1 MADLSVNYLGLKLKS
16 PVIVSSSGLTDAVDK
31 IVEIEKAGAG
41 AVVLKS
47 IFEEQLKHE
56 ANQYIVDNDYPEAED
71 YIRNYT
77 RDNSVDKYLDLIEE
91 AKKQVKIPVIASVN
105 CVTSS
110 EWVNF
115 ATKIEEA
122 GADALEVNVF
132 FLPVNK
138 EASSL
143 DYEKVYCDLADE
155 LKQRLSIPVAFK
167 LGRQFSNLTNLVN
180 RLYRRKLDG
189 VVLFNRFY
197 EPDIDVDKLKLT
209 AAEVFSTPSEI
220 RQTLRWIGIVAGSV
234 EGIDISASTGVHDGE
249 SVVKL
254 LLAGASAVQV
264 CSVLYKKGIPF
275 LKTIIDEV
283 EVWMNKSNFNSIAD
297 FKGKL
302 SYRGIKDPVL
312 YERSQFMRHF
322 SNIH

>member
-167 LGRQFSNLTNLVN
+167 LGRQFSNLTNIVN
-180 RLYRRKLDG
+180 RLYHRNLDG

-275 LKTIIDEV
+275 LKIIIDEV
-283 EVWMNKSNFNSIAD
+283 EVWMNKNNFNSIAD

>member
-77 RDNSVDKYLDLIEE
+77 RDNSVDKYLDLIED
-91 AKKQVKIPVIASVN
+91 AKNQVKIPVIASVN

-115 ATKIEEA
+115 AKKIEEA

-180 RLYRRKLDG
+180 RLYHRKLDG

-220 RQTLRWIGIVAGSV
+220 RQTLRWVGIVAGSV
-234 EGIDISASTGVHDGE
+234 EDIDISASTGVHDGE
-249 SVVKL
+249 SVIKL

-264 CSVLYKKGIPF
+264 CSVLYKNGIPF
-275 LKTIIDEV
+275 LKSIINEI
-283 EVWMNKSNFNSIAD
+283 EVWMNKNSFNSIDD

-302 SYRGIKDPVL
+302 SYRSIKDPAL

-322 SNIH
+322 SSIH

>member
-31 IVEIEKAGAG
+31 IVEIEKSGAG

-47 IFEEQLKHE
+47 IFEEQLKYE
-56 ANQYIVDNDYPEAED
+56 ANQYLVNNDYPEAED

-77 RDNSVDKYLDLIEE
+77 KDNSVDKYLDLIEE
-91 AKKQVKIPVIASVN
+91 AKKEVDIPVIASVN

-115 ATKIEEA
+115 AKKIEEV

-138 EASSL
+138 DTSSL

-155 LKQRLSIPVAFK
+155 LKQRLNIPVAFK
-167 LGRQFSNLTNLVN
+167 LGRQFSNLPGLVN
-180 RLYRRKLDG
+180 RLYHRRLDG

-197 EPDIDVDKLKLT
+197 EPDIDLDKLRLT

-220 RQTLRWIGIVAGSV
+220 RQTLRWVGILSGTI
-234 EGIDISASTGVHDGE
+234 EDIDIAASTGVHDGG
-249 SVVKL
+249 SAIKL

-264 CSVLYKKGIPF
+264 CSVLYKKGIPY
-275 LKTIIDEV
+275 LQTIINEA
-283 EVWMNKSNFNSIAD
+283 EAWMKEHNFSSVAD
-297 FKGKL
+297 FRGKL
-302 SYRGIKDPVL
+302 NYHSIQDPVL
-312 YERSQFMRHF
+312 YERSQFMRYF
-322 SNIH
+322 SSIH

>member
-1 MADLSVNYLGLKLKS
+1 MADLSVNYLGLKLNS

-77 RDNSVDKYLDLIEE
+77 RDNSVDKYLDLIED

-115 ATKIEEA
+115 AKKIEEA

-180 RLYRRKLDG
+180 RLYHRKLDG

-220 RQTLRWIGIVAGSV
+220 RQTLRWVGIVAGSV
-234 EGIDISASTGVHDGE
+234 EDIDISASTGVHDGE
-249 SVVKL
+249 SVIKL

-264 CSVLYKKGIPF
+264 CSVLYKNGIPF
-275 LKTIIDEV
+275 LKSIINEI
-283 EVWMNKSNFNSIAD
+283 EVWMNKNSFNSIDD

-302 SYRGIKDPVL
+302 SYRSIKDPVL

>member
-115 ATKIEEA
+115 AKKIEEA

-180 RLYRRKLDG
+180 RLYHRKLDG

-275 LKTIIDEV
+275 LKIIIDEV
-283 EVWMNKSNFNSIAD
+283 EVWMNKNNFNSIAD